1 MTRADELAI
10 ERAHLDNAMRAFKQN
25 PTPPMSSVLK
35 RIAGRIRYLKACIKK
50 GQP

>member
-1 MTRADELAI
+1 MTRHEELSI
-10 ERAHLDNAMRAFKQN
+10 ERAHFDSAMRAFKQN

-35 RIAGRIRYLKACIKK
+35 RIAGRIKYLKSCIKK